1 MYGNARRVFFPLCL
15 IVTSIGGSILSM
27 SSDAFSPGV
36 RAGIIIVT
44 VCASLSATAV
54 FSLLAFIA
62 YSVTTIN
69 KGATR
74 TWRVSTHIHYYFVNL
89 LVCDLV
95 QAIGGVMNAKWAADA
110 RVTDG
115 ALCTTQGIL
124 KQLGDVG
131 VALSTLA
138 IALHTFLVLVC
149 RFYSRPRSALV
160 VIAAMWIFMALI
172 VGISEAIH
180 GDEDY
185 YGSTGYWCWITSDFG
200 TQRITLEYLWVWIA
214 VFLDIICY
222 VFIALAIKGIIVLD
236 GYKIRLRRRSVN
248 VDALSLSTTNSA
260 AKHSDAIA
268 MHMLFYPAVYILT
281 VIPISVVR
289 WCTFSGTNVPFA
301 ATAFSSVC
309 FACSGIFNT
318 ILFTLTRPGVVPHRG
333 QSAYDRRESYVT
345 TISPITPTSPVY
357 RPSRSLDEI
366 DIDTWRYIPDSTKVM
381 QLVDSSRDGSLKGQV

>member
-1 MYGNARRVFFPLCL
+1 
-15 IVTSIGGSILSM
+15 M

-110 RVTDG
+110 VSRDG
-115 ALCTTQGIL
+115 RGHYVLP
-124 KQLGDVG
+124 KLGDVG

-236 GYKIRLRRRSVN
+236 G
-248 VDALSLSTTNSA
+248 A

>member
-1 MYGNARRVFFPLCL
+1 
-15 IVTSIGGSILSM
+15 M
-27 SSDAFSPGV
+27 SSDPFSPGD

-62 YSVTTIN
+62 YSITTIN

-95 QAIGGVMNAKWAADA
+95 QAIGQFFSVLRFTSK

-115 ALCTTQGIL
+115 TLCTTQGIL

-131 VALSTLA
+131 VALSYA

-149 RFYSRPRSALV
+149 RFYSRPRTALI

-172 VGISEAIH
+172 VGISEAMH

-214 VFLDIICY
+214 VFLDIVCY
-222 VFIALAIKGIIVLD
+222 VFISLAIKGICFA
-236 GYKIRLRRRSVN
+236 IRSSSTCSKTDLYQE
-248 VDALSLSTTNSA
+248 LSLSTTNSA

-268 MHMLFYPAVYILT
+268 MHMLFYPAVYIVT

-333 QSAYDRRESYVT
+333 QNAHDRRESYVT
-345 TISPITPTSPVY
+345 TISPISPVY
-357 RPSRSLDEI
+357 RPSRSLDDV
-366 DIDTWRYIPDSTKVM
+366 DIETWRYIPDSTKVM
-381 QLVDSSRDGSLKGQV
+381 HLADSSQDGSLKGQV

>member
-1 MYGNARRVFFPLCL
+1 
-15 IVTSIGGSILSM
+15 M
-27 SSDAFSPGV
+27 SSDPFSPGV

-62 YSVTTIN
+62 YSITTIN

-110 RVTDG
+110 LHIEARDG
-115 ALCTTQGIL
+115 WDTMYYPRNTQAARRCRSSL
-124 KQLGDVG
+124 V
-131 VALSTLA
+131 A

-149 RFYSRPRSALV
+149 RFYSRPRSALI

-172 VGISEAIH
+172 VGISEAMH

-185 YGSTGYWCWITSDFG
+185 YGSTGYWCWITNDFG
-200 TQRITLEYLWVWIA
+200 TQRITFEYLWVWIA
-214 VFLDIICY
+214 VFLDIVCY
-222 VFIALAIKGIIVLD
+222 VFISLAIKGIIVLD

-268 MHMLFYPAVYILT
+268 MHMLFYPAVYIVT

-333 QSAYDRRESYVT
+333 QNAHDRRESYAT
-345 TISPITPTSPVY
+345 TISPISPISPVY
-357 RPSRSLDEI
+357 RPSRSLDDI
-366 DIDTWRYIPDSTKVM
+366 DIETWRYIPDSTKVM
-381 QLVDSSRDGSLKGQV
+381 HLADSSQDGSLKGQV